1 MLKLYPD
8 LFKIN
13 IKFSLSLPKEL
24 KRMLNHYL
32 CQMLSQK
39 QKVIIVG
46 PAFPLRGGIANFNE
60 ALCRAMNT
68 SGIDAKIISFSLQY
82 PGFLFPGKTQ
92 YDTGKGPQ
100 DIIIETKINSI
111 NPLNWLRVA
120 RQIKQEQPDYVVFR
134 YWLPF
139 MGPCLGTIVKQ
150 IKKGT
155 KIKTIAILDNLIPHE
170 KRFGDIAFTK
180 YFVKHCD
187 GFIAMSASVL
197 NDLQSFVITNKKT
210 FLPHPIYDIFGEK
223 ASKAEALKHLHLDSN
238 DKHILFFGF
247 IRKYKGLDL
256 LLEAMADAR
265 IRQIGLKLIV
275 AGEYYEDAAYYN
287 TIISKNNLEN
297 SVILKTEFIP
307 SEEVRYYF
315 CAADMVAQP
324 YRTATQSG
332 VTQIA
337 YHFEKPMLVT
347 NVGGLPEIVPH
358 NKVGYVTEVSSKAI
372 ADAIVDFY
380 VNDKEELFTQ
390 NTIIEKQRFKWSSFV
405 QGVQD
410 LFEKIVQQDK

>member
-1 MLKLYPD
+1 VNLWLTGGQD
-8 LFKIN
+8 CALFSIFA
-13 IKFSLSLPKEL
+13 IMSSE
-24 KRMLNHYL
+24 
-32 CQMLSQK
+32 K

-60 ALCRAMNT
+60 AFCRAFGKA
-68 SGIDAKIISFSLQY
+68 GIDAKIISFSLQY

-100 DIIIETKINSI
+100 DISIDTRINSV
-111 NPLNWLRVA
+111 NPFNWIAVA
-120 RQIKQEQPDYVVFR
+120 KQIKREKPDLVIFR

-139 MGPCLGTIVKQ
+139 MGPCLGTIAKLVR
-150 IKKGT
+150 KGT
-155 KIKTIAILDNLIPHE
+155 AIKTIAITDNVIPHE
-170 KRFGDIAFTK
+170 KRFGDRAFTA
-180 YFVKHCD
+180 YFIKQMD
-187 GFIAMSASVL
+187 GFVAMSQAVL
-197 NDLQSFVITNKKT
+197 NDLSEFTSSDKKA

-223 ASKAEALKHLHLDSN
+223 VGEQQALQHLGLSEN

-256 LLEAMADAR
+256 LLEAMADER
-265 IRQIGLKLIV
+265 IKAMGIKLVI
-275 AGEYYEDAAYYN
+275 AGEYYEDAAPYN
-287 TIISKNNLEN
+287 ELIRKQGLE
-297 SVILKTEFIP
+297 STVILKTEYIP

-315 CAADMVAQP
+315 CAADLVAQP

-358 NKVGYVTEVSSKAI
+358 NKVGYVTAIDPGSI
-372 ADAIVDFY
+372 ADALVDFY
-380 VNDKEELFTQ
+380 SNSREEEFVRHTVL
-390 NTIIEKQRFKWSSFV
+390 EKQRFLWSTFV
-405 QGVQD
+405 EGVMK
-410 LFEKIVQQDK
+410 LYKSL